1 MRVTDR
7 DTDIIVSNE
16 FADVMVRLD
25 GSANGPRLMIK
36 SSRTQSAIYLDPLE
50 LERLSSLR
58 HQDLA
63 VFIDPSYNLNGSN
76 GHGHS

>member
-1 MRVTDR
+1 MDEADR
-7 DTDIIVSNE
+7 ETEMIVSNE

-25 GSANGPRLMIK
+25 NSANGPRLMIK
-36 SSRTQSAIYLDPLE
+36 SARTQSAIYLDPLE

-63 VFIDPSYNLNGSN
+63 VFIDPSYSLNGSN